1 MEESQEE
8 EKEHFWHI
16 LLSGYNRGAK
26 TDEIAKNI
34 LPSMVFGE
42 AECN

>member
-8 EKEHFWHI
+8 EKIHI
-16 LLSGYNRGAK
+16 PLSWYNKGAK

-34 LPSMVFGE
+34 LPSMVCGE
-42 AECN
+42 GECN